1 MTLNLEKL
9 YIIFMYLDFHS
20 VQFYS
25 NIRSM
30 SIMIY
35 FTAPVGVNFTFQPL
49 KDLST
54 YLQLVNLR
62 KPDTLKNLTCRTF
75 DMIGDIPSWAPFNKL
90 FFINPCKRK
99 HVVALILHVR
109 FFGVP
114 GLIYSPIANK
124 YTGPLYLCARQRAN
138 KV

>member
-1 MTLNLEKL
+1 
-9 YIIFMYLDFHS
+9 MYLDFHS

-54 YLQLVNLR
+54 YSQLVNLR

-75 DMIGDIPSWAPFNKL
+75 DMIGDIPS
-90 FFINPCKRK
+90 
-99 HVVALILHVR
+99 
-109 FFGVP
+109 
-114 GLIYSPIANK
+114 
-124 YTGPLYLCARQRAN
+124 
-138 KV
+138 